1 MAIKIAILGDIVG
14 TAGRQAAAAAV
25 APLRE
30 RHGVHLV
37 LANAENAA
45 DGSGLTPALY
55 HKLKDAGI
63 DGMTLGDHA
72 FRKQQ
77 IYATLD
83 SAHDLIRPVNLPGKA
98 RGKGVMVLGATDDAG
113 QPCLVRVV
121 TLIGQLFIN
130 NMRGGDAF
138 KAIDQVLNQATPN
151 PGPNDPPMITLV
163 EMHAEAT
170 SEKVAMGWHLNGRV
184 ACVFGTHTHVPTA
197 DARLLPPPSADDLSI
212 PGEPWLGVG
221 RTAYITDLG
230 MTGPYDSVL
239 GRRADRVVK
248 HLTTAMPTAFDVAE
262 GNPRACGIIITAD
275 PATGLATAVERVE
288 LDAAS

>member
-30 RHGVHLV
+30 AHGVHLV
-37 LANAENAA
+37 IANAENAA
-45 DGSGLTPALY
+45 DGSGLTPTLY

-77 IYATLD
+77 IFATLD
-83 SAHDLIRPVNLPGKA
+83 SAPDLIRPVNLPAKA
-98 RGKGVMVLGATDDAG
+98 RGKGVMILGATDDAG
-113 QPCLVRVV
+113 QACAVRVV

-130 NMRGGDAF
+130 NMRGSDAF
-138 KAIDQVLNQATPN
+138 RTIDQVLNQPTQHDVPT
-151 PGPNDPPMITLV
+151 ITLV

-170 SEKVAMGWHLNGRV
+170 SEKVAMGWHLNGKV
-184 ACVFGTHTHVPTA
+184 AAVFGTHTHVPTA
-197 DARLLPPPSADDLSI
+197 DARLLPPPNVDDISI
-212 PGEPWLGVG
+212 PGEPWVGRG

-262 GNPRACGIIITAD
+262 GNPRACGIVVTAD

-288 LDAAS
+288 LPAA